1 MKDPFEFIDIVTIK
15 KEGIVPYSEET
26 IRRYFRQRVL
36 HIHKRKDEDGT
47 SILSYRGSV
56 KIRFETFKK
65 IARQN
70 KLKRL
75 PIEDAGVIISQA
87 SGKEDGFIV
96 GRLKKKVPLPKIS
109 KDFVEKINKI
119 LE

>member
-1 MKDPFEFIDIVTIK
+1 MKNPFELIDIVTIK
-15 KEGIVPYSEET
+15 NEKIVPYREET
-26 IRRYFRQRVL
+26 IRRYFRNRVL

-47 SILSYRGSV
+47 TILSYRGSV

-75 PIEDAGVIISQA
+75 PIDDAGVIITRA
-87 SGKEDGFIV
+87 SGEEDEFIV
-96 GRLKKKVPLPKIS
+96 GRLKKKMPISKIS
-109 KDFVEKINKI
+109 KDFIEKVNKVI
-119 LE
+119 K